1 MGYALARAAALR
13 GAEVTLVSGPTAL
26 RSPPRVRRVE
36 VNTTEEM
43 RQAVL
48 GHNGDADVIVKAAA
62 VLDYRPRERAGQ
74 KIKKSDR
81 VLTLELEPT
90 PDILAEL
97 GRTRGERR
105 CVLVGFAAETTDLLA
120 HAREKLDKKNLDLM
134 VANDV
139 TRSDA
144 GFDADTNLVKILHR
158 DGTVEDLPLMSKL
171 ALAHELL
178 DRIKPLWNRAR

>member
-1 MGYALARAAALR
+1 
-13 GAEVTLVSGPTAL
+13 VSGPTPL
-26 RSPPRVRRVE
+26 NSPPRVQRVM

-48 GHNGDADVIVKAAA
+48 ERNGDADVIVKAAA

-81 VLTLELEPT
+81 ALTLELEPT

-120 HAREKLDKKNLDLM
+120 HAREKLVRKNLDLM

-139 TRSDA
+139 TRTDA